1 MQECG
6 RSPSTH
12 QYVYIY
18 IYYIYKLYIY
28 INYKWIFTKR
38 LISSHSGEKAALE
51 GLRHFCPMLAKY
63 SFVGAEKLS
72 AMSCHYPPELLSNWY
87 NVSHREASAR
97 FCQMDVLSLPTRIVL
112 QLTAHRLCY
121 LRRGF
126 PHGNL
131 GTDWVPWV
139 PAGKSRSFPSIPRFW
154 AIDPPSKWQTSKI
167 PN

>member
-1 MQECG
+1 MNIHKT
-6 RSPSTH
+6 TH
-12 QYVYIY
+12 QQSFWRESRPGRAST
-18 IYYIYKLYIY
+18 L
-28 INYKWIFTKR
+28 
-38 LISSHSGEKAALE
+38 
-51 GLRHFCPMLAKY
+51 CPMLAKY

-72 AMSCHYPPELLSNWY
+72 AMSCPYPPELLSNWY

-131 GTDWVPWV
+131 GTD
-139 PAGKSRSFPSIPRFW
+139 
-154 AIDPPSKWQTSKI
+154 
-167 PN
+167 